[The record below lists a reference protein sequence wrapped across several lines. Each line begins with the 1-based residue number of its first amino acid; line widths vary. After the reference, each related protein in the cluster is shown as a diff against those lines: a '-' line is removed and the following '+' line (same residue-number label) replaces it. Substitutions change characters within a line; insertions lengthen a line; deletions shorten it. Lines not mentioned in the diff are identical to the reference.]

1 GRVAGGAMRAAR
13 RMPSPASAPPR
24 HRTGGYSTDQ
34 GAGSA
39 GARWCRVAAGTA
51 AAAQFLGRFA
61 GGFLR
66 GARSACGSRQW
77 QSPPPPG
84 AAAPGEA
91 SVRVIRYGVGLRGR
105 SLSRATSVLGW
116 LRVGRYLR
124 RAGGPPPLGALRED
138 P

>member
-1 GRVAGGAMRAAR
+1 GGV
-13 RMPSPASAPPR
+13 
-24 HRTGGYSTDQ
+24 
-34 GAGSA
+34 GAGP
-39 GARWCRVAAGTA
+39 A
-51 AAAQFLGRFA
+51 AAAQFLGRFG

-91 SVRVIRYGVGLRGR
+91 SVRVIRYGVGLRGC

-124 RAGGPPPLGALRED
+124 RACGLPRLAARHADLELPLPSRDGAQARGTIDLREAD
-138 P
+138 AVGNREVDDR